1 LKKQTGCIILPKKSL
16 MKKFS
21 LAILLLTVCACG
33 SDDDPA
39 PISEELLAGSTS
51 KTWYLTDQEAAG
63 FADFEDQPTCIQDDR
78 WVFYSIGTMEQNEGA
93 SKCDPADPQIYV
105 NGTWELFPES
115 KTLKL
120 TRSNIM
126 NFTVS
131 KLTAN
136 VMILTTGSDKLYFAK
151 E

>member
-1 LKKQTGCIILPKKSL
+1 
-16 MKKFS
+16 MKYFS
-21 LAILLLTVCACG
+21 IAILALTVCACG
-33 SDDDPA
+33 DDDEPQ
-39 PISEELLAGSTS
+39 PISAELLAGNTS

-78 WVFYSIGTMEQNEGA
+78 WVFYSIGTMQQNEGA
-93 SKCDPADPQIYV
+93 SKCDPSDPQIYV
-105 NGTWELFPES
+105 NGNWELFPES

-120 TRSNIM
+120 TRSNIV

-131 KLTAN
+131 KLTEN
-136 VMILTTGSDKLYFAK
+136 VMVLTNGSDKLYFAK

>member
-1 LKKQTGCIILPKKSL
+1 MHHLAPKTS
-16 MKKFS
+16 MKNFF
-21 LAILLLTVCACG
+21 LAILILTVCSCG
-33 SDDDPA
+33 GDGDDPQ
-39 PISEELLAGSTS
+39 PISAELLTGSVS

-78 WVFYSIGTMEQNEGA
+78 WVFYSMGTMEQNEGP
-93 SKCDPADPQIYV
+93 SKCNPGDPQIYV

-120 TRSNIM
+120 TRSNIV

-131 KLTAN
+131 KLTEN
-136 VMILTTGSDKLYFAK
+136 VMVLTNGSDKLYFAK

>member
-1 LKKQTGCIILPKKSL
+1 
-16 MKKFS
+16 MKNFC
-21 LAILLLTVCACG
+21 LAILVLTVCACG
-33 SDDDPA
+33 GEDEPQ
-39 PISEELLAGSTS
+39 PISEELLAGGVS
-51 KTWYLTDQEAAG
+51 KTWYLTDQVAAG

-78 WVFYSIGTMEQNEGA
+78 WIFYSIGTMEQNEGA

-120 TRSNIM
+120 TRSNIV

-131 KLTAN
+131 KLTEN
-136 VMILTTGSDKLYFAK
+136 VMVLTNGSDKLYFAK